1 MLGAPGAEHPE
12 GLLGGTQR
20 VNRPTGQSPGAFASH
35 CGWALWVSDP
45 GAGEGLRRPVL
56 TGGEPFRWRG
66 WCQRARHAEPHR
78 LGWWRWP
85 GGVTNHLAA
94 AARSPERKEAAELGP
109 YLDDGGCKRAQAK
122 QGR

>member
-1 MLGAPGAEHPE
+1 MHPE
-12 GLLGGTQR
+12 GLPGGTQR

-35 CGWALWVSDP
+35 CGWALRVSDP

-66 WCQRARHAEPHR
+66 WCQHARHAEPHR

-85 GGVTNHLAA
+85 GGVTNHLAVV
-94 AARSPERKEAAELGP
+94 ARSPERKEAAELGP
-109 YLDDGGCKRAQAK
+109 YLDDGGRKRAQAR
-122 QGR
+122 QGC